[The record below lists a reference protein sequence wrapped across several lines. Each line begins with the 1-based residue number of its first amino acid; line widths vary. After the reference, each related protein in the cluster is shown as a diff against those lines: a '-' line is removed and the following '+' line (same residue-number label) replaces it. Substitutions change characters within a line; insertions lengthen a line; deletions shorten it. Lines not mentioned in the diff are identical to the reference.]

1 MKNIRVCTRC
11 VYDETIPAI
20 HFDDDGVC
28 NYCHMHDDLDR
39 RYPNGEAGASILET
53 MAGRIRRAGRG
64 RKYDCVVGV
73 SGGCDSSFTLHK
85 AVELG
90 LRPLAVHFDNTW
102 DSPVSSQNIYNV
114 TKALG
119 VDLHTYVADNKE
131 YDDIYMSFMRSGLR
145 DIEAPTD
152 IAIITTLYLACERFG
167 IKYIIEGSSF
177 RTEGISPLGWLYMD
191 GKFIESVHKRFGKLP
206 MKTYPNLTLSRFL
219 KWSAV
224 YGIKRWRPLW
234 HVDYDKEAAKAM
246 LRDRYGWLWYGG
258 HHLDNRFT
266 TFCHTYACS
275 RRGNMDT
282 RVLGYA
288 ALVRDGQLD
297 RRDALHLLNQPQD
310 CPEDILRMVG
320 KRLGLSRAELDG
332 ILRPPDCTW
341 QQFPTYKRAFERLRP
356 LFWLLMKLDRVPE
369 SFYMKFC
376 RPLAESGYR
385 DDRRER

>member
-219 KWSAV
+219 K
-224 YGIKRWRPLW
+224 
-234 HVDYDKEAAKAM
+234 
-246 LRDRYGWLWYGG
+246 
-258 HHLDNRFT
+258 
-266 TFCHTYACS
+266 
-275 RRGNMDT
+275 
-282 RVLGYA
+282 
-288 ALVRDGQLD
+288 
-297 RRDALHLLNQPQD
+297 
-310 CPEDILRMVG
+310 
-320 KRLGLSRAELDG
+320 
-332 ILRPPDCTW
+332 
-341 QQFPTYKRAFERLRP
+341 
-356 LFWLLMKLDRVPE
+356 
-369 SFYMKFC
+369 
-376 RPLAESGYR
+376 
-385 DDRRER
+385 